1 MQFSRWFIGNL
12 KLYKL
17 WTQAFKNANIR
28 IKIGMFGLIYIW
40 YILPISIIAGIL
52 SVIFFNLNVFVV
64 LFSYLTLTALLY
76 GIREIR
82 ELNPVYLIGFWLIY
96 SIAKVC
102 GIVVSLYTI
111 FVLLYMKE
119 KRYLIYKR

>member
-1 MQFSRWFIGNL
+1 M
-12 KLYKL
+12 
-17 WTQAFKNANIR
+17 
-28 IKIGMFGLIYIW
+28 
-40 YILPISIIAGIL
+40 
-52 SVIFFNLNVFVV
+52 IFFNLNVFVV

-102 GIVVSLYTI
+102 GIVVSLYTS